1 MSRFILAAT
10 AAALFAAKA
19 SAQTYSTKCNPSWGN
34 VTCPA
39 DAALGTTFNTT
50 FTSSMTG
57 LDPTFFNVT
66 AGESLISFTDAGLEL
81 PILKQGDSVTIET
94 NFYILWGSVEVI
106 FQAAKGQGIIST
118 FNMLSDDE
126 DEIDWEIMGGN
137 ESYVSNNWYGKGN
150 TSQHNGEYP
159 ALQGAMDGFHN
170 YTVNWSQDQLQW
182 ILDGNVVRT
191 IPGAG
196 PGEYPQTPSYLKFG
210 IWAGGDPTLPQ
221 GTIDWAG
228 GKTDYKQG

>member
-1 MSRFILAAT
+1 
-10 AAALFAAKA
+10 
-19 SAQTYSTKCNPSWGN
+19 
-34 VTCPA
+34 
-39 DAALGTTFNTT
+39 
-50 FTSSMTG
+50 
-57 LDPTFFNVT
+57 
-66 AGESLISFTDAGLEL
+66 
-81 PILKQGDSVTIET
+81 
-94 NFYILWGSVEVI
+94 
-106 FQAAKGQGIIST
+106 
-118 FNMLSDDE
+118 MLSDDE

-137 ESYVSNNWYGKGN
+137 ESFVSNNWYGKGN

-159 ALQGAMDGFHN
+159 ALQGAMDDFHN
-170 YTVNWSQDQLQW
+170 YTLSWTQDQLQW

-191 IPGAG
+191 VPGAG

>member
-1 MSRFILAAT
+1 MSRLVLAA
-10 AAALFAAKA
+10 AAALFAVQA

-34 VTCPA
+34 VTCPE
-39 DAALGTTFNTT
+39 DPALGTTYNTT
-50 FTSSMTG
+50 FDKSMVAM
-57 LDPTFFNVT
+57 DNNFFNVT
-66 AGESLISFTDAGLEL
+66 AGASLISFSDEGAEL
-81 PILKQGDSVTIET
+81 AILKQGDSVTIET
-94 NFYILWGSVEVI
+94 NFYIFWGTVEVI
-106 FQAAKGQGIIST
+106 FRAAKGQGIIST

-159 ALQGAMDGFHN
+159 ALQGAMDDFHN
-170 YTVNWSQDQLQW
+170 YTVNWSQEELQW

-191 IPGAG
+191 IKSAEA
-196 PGEYPQTPSYLKFG
+196 GEYPQTPAYLKFG

-228 GKTDYKQG
+228 GKTNYNDG